1 LRLIFYPRQTWDDP
15 MCWLVICDVLNER
28 RKTPLC
34 LVITVD
40 YGYYDWEAVAQL
52 GVPRKWPV

>member
-1 LRLIFYPRQTWDDP
+1 

-28 RKTPLC
+28 RKTTLC

-52 GVPRKWPV
+52 GVPRKWPVMR